1 MPALTIDPISA
12 RTLPALD
19 KLWQAGD
26 EKSLDKLED
35 IIMATDGPALK
46 RILTAA
52 ISLHIFLGRDVD
64 KMAEGP
70 ARLLEL
76 LIHENL
82 VTGNVD
88 PERAQK
94 AISLSLDRAGEGGLK
109 VLLSRSLTRYNLV
122 DEPEKQNRGL

>member
-19 KLWQAGD
+19 ALWLAGD

-52 ISLHIFLGRDVD
+52 ISRHMFVGRDVHLM
-64 KMAEGP
+64 KEGP
-70 ARLLEL
+70 ARLLEM
-76 LIHENL
+76 LIEANL
-82 VTGNVD
+82 TSRDAAATQANIA
-88 PERAQK
+88 EA
-94 AISLSLDRAGEGGLK
+94 LDRAGEGGLK
-109 VLLSRSLTRYNLV
+109 VLLSRSLTRYNMV
-122 DEPEKQNRGL
+122 DAPEKQSRGL